1 MKLNKILVLC
11 MALFAL
17 VACGGKKQTMT
28 LTVHLDDQ
36 NYEGK
41 YIYVSGN
48 MGAYADSAVIT
59 NGEAIFRTVVDEPF
73 MMAVFTQ
80 PSYYSSRCIAEN
92 GEIYLDIF
100 SDSLSGTP
108 LNNAL
113 GQFQHNARLIEFQ
126 HQLDE
131 LYASW
136 RQAEDPEVKKAV
148 EAAFDSVEAVY
159 MSESK
164 SLSEALL
171 AEHENDILGAYL
183 VSVML
188 ENIESL
194 AEAEKLLEGKSA
206 TVRNYQPVQARMEVL
221 QTLAKT
227 SAGTRFADIKGTSYL
242 TGEETTLAAMIEGKV
257 ALVDFWASW
266 CGPCR
271 QEIKENLVRI
281 HKTYAPKG
289 LVVVGIDVNDDPAKH
304 KKVTDELGIQYN
316 QLIDNV
322 DKNACEIYGINGI
335 PHIMLVDKDGTILA
349 RNLRGDAI
357 EAAVKEAL
365 AK

>member
-11 MALFAL
+11 MALFTLA
-17 VACGGKKQTMT
+17 ACGSKKQTMT

-41 YIYVSGN
+41 YIYVNGN
-48 MGAYADSAVIT
+48 NGAYVDSALIT
-59 NGEAIFRTVVDEPF
+59 NGEATFRAVVEEPF
-73 MMAVFTQ
+73 VLVAYTQ
-80 PSYYSSRCIAEN
+80 PSYYTSRCIAEG

-108 LNNAL
+108 LNDAL
-113 GQFQHNARLIEFQ
+113 GQYQHNARLIEFQ
-126 HQLDE
+126 HQLE
-131 LYASW
+131 EIYASW
-136 RQAEDPEVKKAV
+136 GQAETPEAKKAI
-148 EAAFDSVEAVY
+148 ETRFDSVEKVY
-159 MSESK
+159 MAEAK
-164 SLSEALL
+164 TVSEALL
-171 AEHENDILGAYL
+171 AEHQNDILGAYL

-188 ENIESL
+188 EGTESL
-194 AEAEKLLEGKSA
+194 AEAEQLLEGKGDIIKS
-206 TVRNYQPVQARMEVL
+206 YLPVVDRMEVL
-221 QTLAKT
+221 QTISKT
-227 SAGTRFADIKGTSYL
+227 SAGTKFADLKGTNYQ
-242 TGEETTLAAMIEGKV
+242 TGEETTLSAMIEGKV

-271 QEIKENLVRI
+271 NEIKENLVRI

-304 KKVTDELGIQYN
+304 KKVTEELGIKYN
-316 QLIDNV
+316 QLIDNI
-322 DKNACEIYGINGI
+322 DKNACSLYGINGI
-335 PHIMLVDKDGTILA
+335 PHIMLIDKDGTILA